1 MIVAPQTPELGI
13 RDIKRVEFGINPQYV
28 ACQGPGRRAFFDTAA
43 IPNLAAGGTR
53 PLRIP
58 VH

>member
-28 ACQGPGRRAFFDTAA
+28 ACQAQAAEHFSIPPPFPTSPPVARA
-43 IPNLAAGGTR
+43 L
-53 PLRIP
+53 
-58 VH
+58 